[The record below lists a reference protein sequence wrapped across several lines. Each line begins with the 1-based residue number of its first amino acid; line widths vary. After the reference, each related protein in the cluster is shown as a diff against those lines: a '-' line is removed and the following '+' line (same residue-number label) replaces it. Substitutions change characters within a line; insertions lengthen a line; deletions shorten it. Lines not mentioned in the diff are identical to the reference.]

1 VGQVASQTLQNLQAI
16 HAVAELPVL
25 QPLIGL
31 SKREIIDR
39 AQELGTYPIS
49 IQPFPDCCT
58 LFQPRHP
65 ETRVNLHTLAEAEA
79 ALPVQEM
86 VDACL
91 AKLERT
97 DYGPE
102 YYPATWE

>member
-1 VGQVASQTLQNLQAI
+1 VASQTLRNLQAI

-25 QPLIGL
+25 QPLIGM
-31 SKREIIDR
+31 SKREIVHR
-39 AQELGTYPIS
+39 AQEIGTYPIS

-65 ETRVNLHTLAEAEA
+65 ETHVNLQFLEESEA
-79 ALPVQEM
+79 ALPLKEM
-86 VDACL
+86 VESCV